1 MICFKMVTLAAV
13 LRIDYRRAGVE
24 RKRPVRN
31 LLQNS
36 KKDMMKPE
44 NKVGTAEMVKCG
56 HIDTV
61 CWIYQ
66 QNFLMDWIQG
76 QEKEDIRMT

>member
-1 MICFKMVTLAAV
+1 MTCFKTVTLTAV
-13 LRIDYRRAGVE
+13 LRINYRRAGVE
-24 RKRPVRN
+24 RNRPVRN
-31 LLQNS
+31 QLQNS

-44 NKVGTAEMVKCG
+44 NRVRIAEMVKCG

-61 CWIYQ
+61 CWICQ
-66 QNFLMDWIQG
+66 KNFLMDRIQG